1 MYKSIVNLALPLFI
15 GQIALMA
22 NGVIDTVM
30 SGRISAIDQAAV
42 GIGMSVFFSVFVPL
56 MGVLLAVPPVI
67 AQHYG
72 ARDDAAVGEDVR
84 QGFWLTLILVPIVF
98 LLLYFPDPFLSISR
112 LTPEVEAKTR
122 DYLRWTAWGSIAQ
135 FFFRLFYGFTT
146 AISQPRIVM
155 LLSVFALALKIPL
168 NFIFMYGYFGFPAM
182 GGVGCAAATTGAVW
196 VTIVVAAFIVR
207 WNPDY
212 RRFGIFTR
220 CSWPA
225 WQQQW
230 QLWKLGIPMGLT
242 FLIDVT
248 SFTFMALFVA
258 RLGATAAAAHGIATN
273 LAAAAYMLPMSI
285 SVAVSVLIAQGIGAG
300 DARSARR
307 AGWAG
312 YRLAIAFA
320 LALAALIAV
329 SSAAISEFYTNDEAV
344 RTLATQLLKLVAIY
358 HLFDAVLAIGINALR
373 GYKKAVVPMIICG
386 VCLWGL
392 GLGGGY
398 LLGLQGTSAFGF
410 DGNQPLG
417 AAGFWY
423 AAIASFALA
432 SILMGVYFEVVSRA
446 WIRKT
451 VRVTQTSNP
460 L

>member
-1 MYKSIVNLALPLFI
+1 MYKSILHLALPIFI
-15 GQIALMA
+15 GQIALMT

-30 SGRISAIDQAAV
+30 AGRISAVDQAAV

-56 MGVLLAVPPVI
+56 MGVLLAVPPII

-72 ARDDAAVGEDVR
+72 AKNDVAVGEDVR
-84 QGFWLTLILVPIVF
+84 QGFWLTLILAPVVF
-98 LLLYFPDPFLSISR
+98 LLLYFPDPFLSISQ
-112 LTPEVEAKTR
+112 LAPEVEAKTTA
-122 DYLRWTAWGSIAQ
+122 YLRWAAWGSIAQ

-155 LLSVFALALKIPL
+155 LLSVFALAIKIPL
-168 NFIFMYGYFGFPAM
+168 NFVFMYGYFGFPAM
-182 GGVGCAAATTGAVW
+182 GGVGCAAATTTAVW
-196 VTIVVAAFIVR
+196 ITILVAAFIVW

-220 CSWPA
+220 WSWPD

-230 QLWKLGIPMGLT
+230 QLWKLGLPMGLT

-258 RLGATAAAAHGIATN
+258 RLGATSAAAHGIATN

-300 DARSARR
+300 DAHSARHT
-307 AGWAG
+307 GLVG

-320 LALAALIAV
+320 LVVAAMIALS
-329 SSAAISEFYTNDEAV
+329 SSAISGFYTNDLGV
-344 RTLATQLLKLVAIY
+344 QKLATQLLLLVAVY
-358 HLFDAVLAIGINALR
+358 HLFDAVLAMGINALR
-373 GYKKAVVPMIICG
+373 GYKIAVVPMIVCG

-398 LLGLQGTSAFGF
+398 VLGLQGLSALGA
-410 DGNQPLG
+410 GQPLG

-432 SILMGVYFEVVSRA
+432 SILVGLYFNYTSRA
-446 WIRKT
+446 WIKKT
-451 VRVTQTSNP
+451 LTVT
-460 L
+460 